1 MYTYSFRKSFAL
13 LVVYAVV
20 IIGIFIIQ
28 FKNDS
33 IISEKLGSLHITL
46 FESVAEDNSVSLK
59 NKMNVMFNGVTF
71 SASDENP
78 ATIKVGNKTQPI
90 SLVSWERLSSLSCVF
105 YFTKDVSL
113 KFSISDETAKAHLS
127 ISAKLPANVSEVN
140 IGYGLSAGSTI
151 LQESDSRLQIG
162 NKKNAWELIAPSID
176 SDVISFTKRESVAS
190 YSYFDFTRSFSFAN
204 IASLEAASE
213 TNYINIIE
221 DYKNNLITAF
231 KQIPA
236 DSVNVAEQEVVS
248 YVAAMAEKG
257 KYMEAIDSVPI
268 AFKKSSTRTYL
279 SAPYFNTLEK
289 MNVGIQRQMQTYSD
303 VIAYSVDS
311 GVLDVFN
318 LYNVA
323 DYMCMHPGSEK
334 VKQLLTNVATSDI
347 SNIPVYQAAGILNVY
362 VELAE
367 KNKTLAKILQPA
379 VSSCVQRIE
388 NQCAIDDDIVT
399 ISESGQFLSVIRAI
413 YAGDAI
419 LRYGKVSG
427 NSVLEGAGRLIINSY
442 LKNSASFDLK
452 TLADLYPIVIH
463 GNKFYPHYDIIAF
476 DNGRAVWSWSCANN
490 IGYEND
496 NNGTI
501 TLSIDFPISYT
512 HYLIV
517 DGIKEFESIYIYDLK
532 FRTDHRFETYNSS
545 GYIHKKDSDTLLLK
559 SRHKSEVET
568 IRLIYASE
576 TEQKSAEL
584 VETDVTTT
592 E

>member
-1 MYTYSFRKSFAL
+1 MLFL
-13 LVVYAVV
+13 L
-20 IIGIFIIQ
+20 
-28 FKNDS
+28 
-33 IISEKLGSLHITL
+33 L
-46 FESVAEDNSVSLK
+46 F
-59 NKMNVMFNGVTF
+59 
-71 SASDENP
+71 
-78 ATIKVGNKTQPI
+78 
-90 SLVSWERLSSLSCVF
+90 
-105 YFTKDVSL
+105 
-113 KFSISDETAKAHLS
+113 
-127 ISAKLPANVSEVN
+127 
-140 IGYGLSAGSTI
+140 
-151 LQESDSRLQIG
+151 
-162 NKKNAWELIAPSID
+162 
-176 SDVISFTKRESVAS
+176 
-190 YSYFDFTRSFSFAN
+190 
-204 IASLEAASE
+204 
-213 TNYINIIE
+213 
-221 DYKNNLITAF
+221 
-231 KQIPA
+231 
-236 DSVNVAEQEVVS
+236 
-248 YVAAMAEKG
+248 
-257 KYMEAIDSVPI
+257 
-268 AFKKSSTRTYL
+268 
-279 SAPYFNTLEK
+279 
-289 MNVGIQRQMQTYSD
+289 
-303 VIAYSVDS
+303 
-311 GVLDVFN
+311 
-318 LYNVA
+318 
-323 DYMCMHPGSEK
+323 
-334 VKQLLTNVATSDI
+334 LLF
-347 SNIPVYQAAGILNVY
+347 LNVY

-379 VSSCVQRIE
+379 VSSCVQKIE

-463 GNKFYPHYDIIAF
+463 GNKFYPHYDIVAF
-476 DNGRAVWSWSCANN
+476 DNGRAVWTWSCANN

-545 GYIHKKDSDTLLLK
+545 GYIHKKASDTLLLK